1 MSQKIIDKMI
11 DHANTHDAVCLFNCC
26 WEFLVK
32 ELREQIAK
40 EIWEAHSECW
50 SFRDCTCYE
59 AASIARGT
67 NE

>member
-32 ELREQIAK
+32 ELREQIA
-40 EIWEAHSECW
+40 EDIENAVIEVAGNSAH
-50 SFRDCTCYE
+50 TLNQ
-59 AASIARGT
+59 AAAIARGKHA
-67 NE
+67 